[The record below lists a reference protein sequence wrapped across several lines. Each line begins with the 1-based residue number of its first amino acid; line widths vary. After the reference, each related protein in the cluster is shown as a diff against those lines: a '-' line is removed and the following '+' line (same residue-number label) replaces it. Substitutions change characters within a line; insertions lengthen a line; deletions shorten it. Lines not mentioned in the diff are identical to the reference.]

1 LDVNETMEDVQLMH
15 LGSWCDICS
24 LGDIY
29 EKEKEKEN
37 LLVESNSDSGSELV
51 FGVR

>member
-1 LDVNETMEDVQLMH
+1 MEDVQLMH

-29 EKEKEKEN
+29 EKV
-37 LLVESNSDSGSELV
+37 LVVVEFESKSKSYSYSGSELV